1 MDFRAKLERPAGIG
15 TWTYL
20 TVPFDAAEV
29 YGSKS
34 QVKVKGTINGVPYRS
49 TLMPGGDG
57 THYLVV
63 NKSITDQ
70 IGVQSGEEVSV
81 CMEPD
86 TNARE
91 VVIPEDFAQALK
103 MDEGALAYFKNIS
116 YTHQKGYIDWIESAK
131 KDETRRSRID
141 KALAGLAA
149 GKRLR
154 G

>member
-1 MDFRAKLERPAGIG
+1 
-15 TWTYL
+15 
-20 TVPFDAAEV
+20 
-29 YGSKS
+29 
-34 QVKVKGTINGVPYRS
+34 
-49 TLMPGGDG
+49 
-57 THYLVV
+57 
-63 NKSITDQ
+63 
-70 IGVQSGEEVSV
+70 
-81 CMEPD
+81 
-86 TNARE
+86 
-91 VVIPEDFAQALK
+91 